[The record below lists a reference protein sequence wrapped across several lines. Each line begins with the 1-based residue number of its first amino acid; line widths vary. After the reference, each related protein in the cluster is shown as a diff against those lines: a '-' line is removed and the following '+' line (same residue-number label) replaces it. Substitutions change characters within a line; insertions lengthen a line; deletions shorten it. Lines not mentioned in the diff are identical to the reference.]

1 MAMASKIP
9 AHPDQPYGFM
19 EREVAFKLI
28 ASHAMVDA
36 PYFEFLRKDPV
47 AAAAELHIA
56 LTPDDV
62 DYLQNHVDW
71 DHLARQA
78 PAIREALNLDLVT
91 NSW

>member
-1 MAMASKIP
+1 
-9 AHPDQPYGFM
+9 
-19 EREVAFKLI
+19 
-28 ASHAMVDA
+28 
-36 PYFEFLRKDPV
+36 
-47 AAAAELHIA
+47 
-56 LTPDDV
+56 V